1 MYPVNYGIIQG
12 FLALRKAITTHSKKY
27 DIFWLVFDIAT
38 QLKTGHS
45 LFAPLGKIDE
55 SPCSIQGRLP
65 EFFRIIATK
74 TLKNPYHLQTVT
86 FKFLEGEENQNT
98 ERKTKSCVFS
108 GFGNGISRGSE
119 QKSTTCRFA
128 AGRFWPYTWKIPS
141 VGKDKVNNCE
151 FFVLK
156 IASIVCFCSVS
167 TSFFILKLS
176 ANAFYDFHLGMVNPF
191 ISIP

>member
-1 MYPVNYGIIQG
+1 MYHVNYGAIQG
-12 FLALRKAITTHSKKY
+12 FLALRKAVATHSKKY
-27 DIFWLVFDIAT
+27 DIFWRVFDIAT
-38 QLKTGHS
+38 QLTTGHS

-119 QKSTTCRFA
+119 QK
-128 AGRFWPYTWKIPS
+128 
-141 VGKDKVNNCE
+141 
-151 FFVLK
+151 
-156 IASIVCFCSVS
+156 
-167 TSFFILKLS
+167 
-176 ANAFYDFHLGMVNPF
+176 
-191 ISIP
+191 

>member
-1 MYPVNYGIIQG
+1 MYRVNYGVIQG
-12 FLALRKAITTHSKKY
+12 FLALRKAVTTHSKKY
-27 DIFWLVFDIAT
+27 DIFWRVFDIAT
-38 QLKTGHS
+38 QLTTGHS
-45 LFAPLGKIDE
+45 LFAPLPK
-55 SPCSIQGRLP
+55 
-65 EFFRIIATK
+65 FFRIIATK

-128 AGRFWPYTWKIPS
+128 AGIFWPYTWKIPS

>member
-1 MYPVNYGIIQG
+1 M
-12 FLALRKAITTHSKKY
+12 
-27 DIFWLVFDIAT
+27 FDIAT
-38 QLKTGHS
+38 QLTTSHS

-74 TLKNPYHLQTVT
+74 TLKNPYHLVT

-119 QKSTTCRFA
+119 QK
-128 AGRFWPYTWKIPS
+128 
-141 VGKDKVNNCE
+141 
-151 FFVLK
+151 
-156 IASIVCFCSVS
+156 
-167 TSFFILKLS
+167 
-176 ANAFYDFHLGMVNPF
+176 
-191 ISIP
+191 